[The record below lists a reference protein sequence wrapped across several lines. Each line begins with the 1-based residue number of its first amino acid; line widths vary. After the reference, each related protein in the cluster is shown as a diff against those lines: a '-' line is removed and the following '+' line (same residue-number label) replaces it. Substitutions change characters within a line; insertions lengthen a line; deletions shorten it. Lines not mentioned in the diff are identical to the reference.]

1 MNHRRRKILTSSAM
15 LALSPALFAEELL
28 KTPRMT
34 AGPFYPDKLPLDKD
48 NDLIIVNDS
57 TTPAIGQV
65 LLLSGQVMDTNGR
78 MVKDALVEIWQ
89 VDANGR
95 YLHSRDYD
103 QDENDKNFQ
112 GYGAFQ
118 TDGNGAYRFRTIRPV
133 EYGSG
138 FARRTPHIHIAITSP
153 QHKPLVSQIFFADE
167 DNSDDGLW
175 SRLSK
180 PQRQA
185 LSVLPQPL
193 AGSNINEQ
201 TATFNVVLG

>member
-1 MNHRRRKILTSSAM
+1 MIYTRRKILTST
-15 LALSPALFAEELL
+15 ALMAISPALFAEELF

-57 TTPAIGQV
+57 ITPAVGQV
-65 LLLSGQVMDTNGR
+65 LHLSGQVMDTKGR
-78 MVKDALVEIWQ
+78 KIKDALVEIWQ

-95 YLHSRDYD
+95 YLHSRDYRET
-103 QDENDKNFQ
+103 ENDKHFQ
-112 GYGAFQ
+112 GYGLFQ
-118 TDGNGAYRFRTIRPV
+118 TDANGAYKFRTIRPV

-138 FARRTPHIHIAITSP
+138 FARRTPHIHIAITSR

-175 SRLSK
+175 SRLSEA
-180 PQRQA
+180 QRRA
-185 LSVLPQPL
+185 LSVLPQ
-193 AGSNINEQ
+193 AVEGSQINEQ
-201 TATFNVVLG
+201 TAVFNIILG

>member
-1 MNHRRRKILTSSAM
+1 MNYRRRKILTSAAM
-15 LALSPALFAEELL
+15 LTLSPALFAEELL

-57 TTPAIGQV
+57 ITLAVGQV
-65 LLLSGQVMDTNGR
+65 LHLSGQVMDTKGR

-95 YLHSRDYD
+95 YLHSRDYRE
-103 QDENDKNFQ
+103 DENDKNFQ
-112 GYGAFQ
+112 GYGLFQ
-118 TDGNGAYRFRTIRPV
+118 TDSNGAYRFRTIRPV

-138 FARRTPHIHIAITSP
+138 FGRRTPHIHFAITSR
-153 QHKPLVSQIFFADE
+153 QHKPLISQIFFADE

-175 SRLSK
+175 SRLSDS
-180 PQRQA
+180 QRQA
-185 LSVLPQPL
+185 LSVFPKPV
-193 AGSNINEQ
+193 AGSGINEQ
-201 TATFNVVLG
+201 AATFNIVLG